1 MNGPC
6 KFSLVASLLLLQS
19 LCLTPRPT
27 LVMSIHF
34 CGGSTSSTFHILVHY
49 HLRLRKICS
58 TTVFYKYYTV
68 RVRRDVTTLLSIILI
83 TLSAAQCR
91 ARRATGARIRQE
103 NCYINRGSGK
113 EPYYAHCPTSMPSRR
128 PFECQRAQVGYLSLP
143 AALSGS
149 YIESDAI
156 Y

>member
-1 MNGPC
+1 MLGQNPHIPYY
-6 KFSLVASLLLLQS
+6 LL
-19 LCLTPRPT
+19 T
-27 LVMSIHF
+27 
-34 CGGSTSSTFHILVHY
+34 
-49 HLRLRKICS
+49 
-58 TTVFYKYYTV
+58 
-68 RVRRDVTTLLSIILI
+68 

-91 ARRATGARIRQE
+91 ASRATGARIRRE

-113 EPYYAHCPTSMPSRR
+113 EPYGYYAHCPTSTPSKR
-128 PFECQRAQVGYLSLP
+128 PFECQSAQVCYLSVP